1 MNKYCSH
8 GPFPTSFF
16 KVYNEMCLFTDASDL
31 HWGAILTQ
39 VPKDQ
44 LKLAFNEQHHE
55 PLEFLSESFCSTHRR
70 CSVIEK
76 EAFPIIQSLDKLRH
90 FLVSDDHFRLFSDH
104 RNLIYLFHPAYPI
117 SL

>member
-1 MNKYCSH
+1 VTLAHLKKEH
-8 GPFPTSFF
+8 
-16 KVYNEMCLFTDASDL
+16 EMCPFTDASDW
-31 HWGAILTQ
+31 HWRVILTQ

-44 LKLAFNEQHHE
+44 LKLAVSEQHHE
-55 PLEFLSESFCSTHRR
+55 PLAFLSGSFCSTQRR